1 MAALGSWFT
10 LSGHLA
16 LQKKSV
22 LHCRIWDNLEPAH
35 SSIPSV
41 KTAVDHSSFSVMCFP
56 PVAFPSLARG
66 RAVLCRIWRWW
77 PLLTTT
83 YTYFSANLTIKIVP
97 QILPV
102 SFKSV
107 ISCKAAAFENKMLSG
122 RRGCAFCLRG
132 FRPGWNLSL
141 VSLLFL
147 ALWDVYSQTELW
159 KWARHHTQRS
169 NSPAPSSAKW
179 WHHLCLCV
187 WQNLWCLIR
196 RQTELPLGSSNV
208 LQPHVH
214 MAFTTFTAY
223 KRQYFVVCYQFVCLF
238 LLEESLTTTDF
249 YIFYEKHHRTR
260 VRVWAM
266 GGKSNRLIGQ

>member
-41 KTAVDHSSFSVMCFP
+41 KSAVGHSSFSVMCFP

-77 PLLTTT
+77 PLLTTI
-83 YTYFSANLTIKIVP
+83 YTYFSANLTIKIMP
-97 QILPV
+97 QILPL

-107 ISCKAAAFENKMLSG
+107 ISCKAAAFENKMFLG
-122 RRGCAFCLRG
+122 RRGCVFCLGG
-132 FRPGWNLSL
+132 FRPGWNPSL

-169 NSPAPSSAKW
+169 NSQAPSSAKW

-187 WQNLWCLIR
+187 WQNLWRLIR
-196 RQTELPLGSSNV
+196 RQTELPLGKFKCVAATCAHGFYNLHS
-208 LQPHVH
+208 LQEAV
-214 MAFTTFTAY
+214 F
-223 KRQYFVVCYQFVCLF
+223 CGELSVCLF
-238 LLEESLTTTDF
+238 ISF
-249 YIFYEKHHRTR
+249 RRIFNHSRFLYFLRE
-260 VRVWAM
+260 A
-266 GGKSNRLIGQ
+266 L